1 LKQKKTKVALF
12 SVDTDLPKV
21 RVETVQEN
29 IENNSVNATEL
40 QEYCQ
45 KRFEFKTIKI
55 KKFR

>member
-1 LKQKKTKVALF
+1 
-12 SVDTDLPKV
+12 VDTDLPKV

-29 IENNSVNATEL
+29 IENNSVNAAEL